1 MESWSHTQ
9 NTRVSAPVGENR
21 IIHRLLVLTQY
32 QRDEQTDGQTIAK
45 SRNSIHN
52 TCYVCCGRALGQVSP
67 PKTRGPTYA
76 TRSLVVKITKCQLN
90 LVKYILSI
98 RLENFIRK
106 KTKLGEVRLSQF
118 YIDREISMAMDTV
131 HWILTTSVAI

>member
-52 TCYVCCGRALGQVSP
+52 TCYVCCGRALGQVSQ

-106 KTKLGEVRLSQF
+106 KRNLVESDSVSFILIVKFQWLWTV
-118 YIDREISMAMDTV
+118 DTV
-131 HWILTTSVAI
+131 HWILTRVH